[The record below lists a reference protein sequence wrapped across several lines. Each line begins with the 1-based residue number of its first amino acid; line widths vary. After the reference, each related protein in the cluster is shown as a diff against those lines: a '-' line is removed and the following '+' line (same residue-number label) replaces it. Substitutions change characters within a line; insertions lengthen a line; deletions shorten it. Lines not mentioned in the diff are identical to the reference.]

1 MGDTK
6 KTRYHKRQRYR
17 SRANN
22 CKNARVRNPN
32 FCKKTNVDNAPQY
45 KHNTEDSDSV
55 NPKIRKRTN
64 IDNAPQGKDN
74 NNSVCRKNQADRL
87 KEYSRKNQAD
97 ILKEYTQSLI
107 GEQYEQYL
115 EKKRVRRPSI
125 FVPDPV
131 VPDVNNVNQEYYPLI
146 TDPSE
151 EDINTHDR
159 LMMNINTQWQN
170 IPGELYYFKLQFI
183 YFNKVQNMLRIFVFY

>member
-32 FCKKTNVDNAPQY
+32 FCKKTNVDNAPQC

-55 NPKIRKRTN
+55 NNPKIRKRTN
-64 IDNAPQGKDN
+64 IT
-74 NNSVCRKNQADRL
+74 
-87 KEYSRKNQAD
+87 D

-115 EKKRVRRPSI
+115 EKKGLE
-125 FVPDPV
+125 DPV
-131 VPDVNNVNQEYYPLI
+131 FLFR
-146 TDPSE
+146 TLLF
-151 EDINTHDR
+151 
-159 LMMNINTQWQN
+159 LM
-170 IPGELYYFKLQFI
+170 
-183 YFNKVQNMLRIFVFY
+183 